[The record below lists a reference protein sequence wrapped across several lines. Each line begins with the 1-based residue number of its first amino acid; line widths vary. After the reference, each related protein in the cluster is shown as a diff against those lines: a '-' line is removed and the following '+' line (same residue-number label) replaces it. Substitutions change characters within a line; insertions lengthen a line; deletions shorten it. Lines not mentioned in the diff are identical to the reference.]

1 MIVKKNKQ
9 TCQNVITIIIGIIPI
24 PTLVIYQIIAEK
36 FIFPHYSE
44 AHFGYLLIE
53 IGAFV
58 IGGAILVCCRGKV
71 KLWCIPGI
79 LVGIIAV
86 LAYIIAIGLREFQ
99 F

>member
-1 MIVKKNKQ
+1 MKKNKQ
-9 TCQNVITIIIGIIPI
+9 TCQNIITIIIGIIPI
-24 PTLVIYQIIAEK
+24 PALVIYQIIAEK

-44 AHFGYLLIE
+44 AHFNYLLIG

-58 IGGAILVCCRGKV
+58 IGGSILVCCRGRV

-79 LVGIIAV
+79 LVGVIVV